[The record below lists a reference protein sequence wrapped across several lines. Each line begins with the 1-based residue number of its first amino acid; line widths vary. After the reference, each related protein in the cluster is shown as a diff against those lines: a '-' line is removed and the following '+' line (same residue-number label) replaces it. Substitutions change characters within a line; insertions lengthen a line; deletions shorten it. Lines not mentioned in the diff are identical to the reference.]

1 MDYTINT
8 STNGQTTIEVKIPAD
23 EIDAFLDKA
32 LLNVQKKA
40 TLQGFR
46 KGKVPTEMVK
56 RLFASQIKNEAQDL
70 GIEDAW
76 RRIFSE
82 NQFDLYNEPL
92 IVGRHVDDQGNVT
105 FSIVF
110 EQYPQVNVPDLRGMQ
125 IEKIV
130 WQVTP
135 EAVDQV
141 LENLRQDH
149 AMLYLKED
157 AAQPGDY
164 VLADFQEIDASGVPL
179 LGSSFND
186 QMIYL
191 APNDNELA
199 PQLVGVKAGDQ
210 RRVMLKRQKSEMI
223 EQPNREQDTVF
234 YQAVVKEVKER
245 RLPELDDEFVKDLGG
260 RYKTLA
266 ELRESIEADLRRRAE
281 RETETGFENALITE
295 VVKRS
300 DLELPPSM
308 IEKYTDRLVE
318 RALKRNEQLD
328 EEALRNYF
336 RPQAVFDLKWMLIS
350 EEIKKQ
356 QGFTVDEQDI
366 EAKLEPY
373 RQSEN
378 GQRLIESLRKDEKE
392 MERLKEDILSD
403 KLIAWLASQAEIRE
417 TVRPFSELLRSPEN

>member
-8 STNGQTTIEVKIPAD
+8 SANGQTTIQVKIPAN

-56 RLFASQIKNEAQDL
+56 RLFASQIKTEAQDL

-125 IEKIV
+125 IEKII

-164 VLADFQEIDASGVPL
+164 VLADFQEIDPSGVPL

-191 APNDNELA
+191 AQNDSELA

-210 RRVMLKRQKSEMI
+210 RRVMLKRQKSEVI
-223 EQPNREQDTVF
+223 EQPNQEQEMVF
-234 YQAVVKEVKER
+234 YQALIKEVKER

-260 RYKTLA
+260 RYQTLA

-366 EAKLEPY
+366 EAKLEAY
-373 RQSEN
+373 RQIEN

-417 TVRPFSELLRSPEN
+417 TVRSFSELLRSSEN

>member
-8 STNGQTTIEVKIPAD
+8 SANGQTTIEVKIPAN

-56 RLFASQIKNEAQDL
+56 RLFASQIKTEAQDL

-92 IVGRHVDDQGNVT
+92 IVGRRVDDQGNVT

-164 VLADFQEIDASGVPL
+164 VLADFQEIDPSGVPL

-191 APNDNELA
+191 APNDSELA

-210 RRVMLKRQKSEMI
+210 RRVMLKRQKSEVI
-223 EQPNREQDTVF
+223 EQPNQEQEMVF
-234 YQAVVKEVKER
+234 YQAVIKEVKER
-245 RLPELDDEFVKDLGG
+245 RLPDLDDEFVKDLGG
-260 RYKTLA
+260 RYQTLA

-336 RPQAVFDLKWMLIS
+336 RPQAIFDLKWMLIS

-373 RQSEN
+373 RQIEN

-417 TVRPFSELLRSPEN
+417 TVRSFSELLRSSEN